1 MNRLAL
7 ETSPYLLQHA
17 NNPVDWYPWG
27 DEALQKAILED
38 KPILISIGYSA
49 CHWCHVMEKESFEN
63 EAVADLMNK
72 YFINIKIDR
81 EERPDLDHIYM
92 DAVQSMSGGGGWPL
106 NVFLTPDCKPFYG
119 GTYFPPVRAYNR
131 ASWKE
136 VLIGIHQSFQTKRPE
151 IEQQANQMVQHLQK
165 TNLFGLDKNLL
176 NAGENELFSKSQ
188 LLQQFNNI
196 MQQADKQWG
205 GFGGAPKF
213 PQTFTI
219 QWLIAYHYFTGEDDA
234 LKQACLSLDK
244 MIMGGLYDH
253 IAGGFARYS
262 TDKEWLVP
270 HFEKMLYDNALLV
283 IVIAEAF
290 QITKNPVYE
299 NVIRK
304 TLQFVSE
311 ELTDAN
317 GAFYSALDAD
327 SEGEEGK
334 YYVWNFDEVCS
345 ILKEDATWF
354 CTLFDIT
361 PSGNWEGVNILRLKE
376 FPIEN
381 QFYNQQKIDVCLL
394 KLKEAR
400 SLKVKPQ
407 LDDKIIL
414 SWNALMSQAFI
425 KAAMALNDETYLNIA
440 IKNLEFLEKNMINQE
455 NGAAKHTYK
464 GGIAKFDAFLDDY
477 ANLIK
482 AMLDM
487 QEITGNPKY
496 LNSAKRITDFVV
508 QNFSDEEQIYF
519 YYTHQLQNDVIV
531 RKKEIY
537 DGAVPSGN
545 AIMAKNLWYLSKIFE
560 INFLEERV
568 KKMLNGLLK
577 VSISYPTSFGN
588 WCSLLF
594 NLVYGTWEI
603 VVDGHNQNQVSQ
615 QLLMEYLPNKVLQQA
630 LPFENQYP
638 MLNGKNCIDETRI
651 HHCINNICGIPFAK
665 TENFLSSIKKEMLR

>member
-27 DEALQKAILED
+27 DEALRKALTED

-63 EAVADLMNK
+63 ESVAELMNK
-72 YFINIKIDR
+72 YFVNIKIDR

-136 VLIGIHQSFQTKRPE
+136 VLTGIHHSFQTKRLE
-151 IEQQANQMVQHLQK
+151 IEQQANQLVQHLQK
-165 TNLFGLDKNLL
+165 TNLFGLDTGRN
-176 NAGENELFSKSQ
+176 NFSESEEFSKSQ
-188 LLQQFNNI
+188 LLQQYKNI

-219 QWLIAYHYFTGEDDA
+219 QWLISYNYFTGDLDA
-234 LKQACLSLDK
+234 LNQACLSIDK
-244 MIMGGLYDH
+244 MIMGGMYDH

-262 TDKEWLVP
+262 TDREWLVP

-283 IVIAEAF
+283 IAIAEAF
-290 QITKNPVYE
+290 QVTKNPIYAHT
-299 NVIRK
+299 IRK
-304 TLQFVSE
+304 TLQFVAE
-311 ELTDAN
+311 ELMDEY
-317 GAFYSALDAD
+317 GAFYSAIDAD

-334 YYVWNFDEVCS
+334 YYVWTFEEVTN
-345 ILKEDATWF
+345 ILEEDASWF
-354 CTLFDIT
+354 CTLYDIT
-361 PSGNWEGVNILRLKE
+361 PLGNWEGVNILRLKDLPSE
-376 FPIEN
+376 NPI
-381 QFYNQQKIDVCLL
+381 YNKQKINVCLQ

-400 SLKVKPQ
+400 NLRVKPQ

-414 SWNALMSQAFI
+414 GWNALMSQAFI
-425 KAAMALNDETYLNIA
+425 KAAMVLNDESYLQIAKNNIA
-440 IKNLEFLEKNMINQE
+440 FLQKNMIISE
-455 NGAAKHTYK
+455 NGSAKHTYK
-464 GGIAKFDAFLDDY
+464 AGVAKFDAFLDDY

-482 AMLDM
+482 ALLDL
-487 QEITGNPKY
+487 QEITGESRY
-496 LNSAKRITDFVV
+496 LDEAKRITDYVIE
-508 QNFSDEEQIYF
+508 NFSDEEKIYL
-519 YYTHQLQNDVIV
+519 YYTHQLQKDVIV

-545 AIMAKNLWYLSKIFE
+545 AIMAKNMWYLSKIFD
-560 INFLEERV
+560 NSLYEERV

-577 VSISYPTSFGN
+577 VAISYPTSFGN
-588 WCSLLF
+588 WASMMF

-603 VVDGHNQNQVSQ
+603 VVDGTNHKLIVQ
-615 QLLMEYLPNKVLQQA
+615 QLLMEFIPNKVFQQA
-630 LPFENQYP
+630 LPYENQYP
-638 MLNGKNCIDETRI
+638 MLIGKKSNGETKI
-651 HHCINNICGIPFAK
+651 HYCVNKVCGTPVAK
-665 TENFLSSIKKEMLR
+665 VESLLNSIKKEMLR

>member
-17 NNPVDWYPWG
+17 NNPVNWYPWG
-27 DEALQKAILED
+27 DEALQKALLED

-49 CHWCHVMEKESFEN
+49 CHWCHVMERESFEN
-63 EAVADLMNK
+63 ESVAELMNN
-72 YFINIKIDR
+72 YFVNIKIDR

-136 VLIGIHQSFQTKRPE
+136 VLTGIHHSFKTKRLE
-151 IEQQANQMVQHLQK
+151 IEQQANQLVQHLQK
-165 TNLFGLDKNLL
+165 TNFFGLDTGSSNSREIDQL
-176 NAGENELFSKSQ
+176 SKSQ
-188 LLQQFNNI
+188 LQQAYNNI

-219 QWLIAYHYFTGEDDA
+219 QWLISYNYFTGDVDA
-234 LKQACLSLDK
+234 LKQGCLSIDK

-253 IAGGFARYS
+253 IAGGFERYS
-262 TDKEWLVP
+262 TDREWLVP

-283 IVIAEAF
+283 IAIAEAF
-290 QITKNPVYE
+290 QVTKNPIYE
-299 NVIRK
+299 QTIRK
-304 TLQFVSE
+304 TLQFVVE
-311 ELTDAN
+311 ELTDEN

-327 SEGEEGK
+327 SEGVEGK
-334 YYVWNFDEVCS
+334 YYVWTYEEVTS
-345 ILKEDATWF
+345 ILEDDAVWF
-354 CTLFDIT
+354 CSLYDIT
-361 PSGNWEGVNILRLKE
+361 PSGNWEDVNILRLNA
-376 FPIEN
+376 FPLEN
-381 QFYNQQKIDVCLL
+381 SLYNKQKIDVCLQ

-400 SLKVKPQ
+400 SLRIKPQ

-414 SWNALMSQAFI
+414 GWNALMSQAFI
-425 KAAMALNDETYLNIA
+425 KAAMVLNDEVYLQVA
-440 IKNLEFLEKNMINQE
+440 IKNIAFLQKNMVINE
-455 NGAAKHTYK
+455 NGSARHTYK
-464 GGIAKFDAFLDDY
+464 AGIAKFDAFLDDY

-482 AMLDM
+482 ALLDL

-496 LNSAKRITDFVV
+496 LIDAKTTTEYVIE
-508 QNFSDEEQIYF
+508 NFSDEEQIYF
-519 YYTHQLQNDVIV
+519 YYTHQEQKDVIV

-545 AIMAKNLWYLSKIFE
+545 AIMAKNIWYLSKIFDS
-560 INFLEERV
+560 NLYEERV

-577 VSISYPTSFGN
+577 VTVSYPTSFGN
-588 WCSLLF
+588 WASILF
-594 NLVYGTWEI
+594 NLVHGSWEI
-603 VVDGHNQNQVSQ
+603 VVDGTNYKPVSRK
-615 QLLMEYLPNKVLQQA
+615 LLMEFIPNKVFQQA

-638 MLNGKNCIDETRI
+638 MLIGKNCNFDTTI
-651 HHCINNICGIPFAK
+651 HYCLNKVCGIPVDQIEK
-665 TENFLSSIKKEMLR
+665 LLINIKKKC